1 MAHSASENKAHR
13 SLFVPILIYLLA
25 GFFLSYEM
33 ALQVFPGII
42 ASQITA
48 GTSISLSLMGWIAG
62 IYFISYTSMQIPA
75 GIAFDFLSVKRIL
88 VAACLLCALG
98 VYLFSFFNF
107 FYLMMLGRFLIGFGS
122 SFAFTSVLVV
132 ASQYFDKSYYPLLVG
147 GAQFLGGLGAWGGEA
162 PLAYMVSTLGV
173 DKAQQVLCLV
183 GLAMAVLSWL
193 IIPKENK
200 VIDHERVMAFKS
212 DLKKTISN
220 PQTIANASY
229 AFFKWA
235 PVIIIGGTWG
245 VPFLETA
252 LKIPVTTAAHFVGW
266 VWIATAASSPFWG
279 WLSTKMLSCR
289 KPMVIGSLIGI
300 VVSVFFILFPHA
312 NTGVCLFLL
321 GAASASHLLTFVLV
335 KHNNPE
341 EVVGTALGL
350 NNMAVVAGGIFF
362 NPLVGYM
369 LDLFTQK
376 TVPSLVEYQYALM
389 LCPVCYIIALFICL
403 RYIRDASP
411 C

>member
-1 MAHSASENKAHR
+1 
-13 SLFVPILIYLLA
+13 
-25 GFFLSYEM
+25 
-33 ALQVFPGII
+33 
-42 ASQITA
+42 
-48 GTSISLSLMGWIAG
+48 
-62 IYFISYTSMQIPA
+62 
-75 GIAFDFLSVKRIL
+75 
-88 VAACLLCALG
+88 
-98 VYLFSFFNF
+98 
-107 FYLMMLGRFLIGFGS
+107 
-122 SFAFTSVLVV
+122 VV
-132 ASQYFDKSYYPLLVG
+132 ASQYFDKAYYPLLVG
-147 GAQFLGGLGAWGGEA
+147 GAQLLGGLGAWGGEA
-162 PLAYMVSTLGV
+162 PLAYLVSSVGV
-173 DKAQQVLCLV
+173 VQAQQVLCVV
-183 GLAMAVLSWL
+183 GLVMAVLSWL
-193 IIPKENK
+193 IIPSEDKA
-200 VIDHERVMAFKS
+200 IDRERMLAFQS
-212 DLKKTISN
+212 DLRKTVSN

-252 LKIPVTTAAHFVGW
+252 LNIHVTSAAHFVGW
-266 VWIATAASSPFWG
+266 VWIATAVSSPFWG
-279 WLSTKMLSCR
+279 WLSTKMDSCR
-289 KPMVIGSLIGI
+289 KPMVLGSVLGI
-300 VVSVFFILFPHA
+300 VASILFVYCPHI
-312 NTGVCLFLL
+312 NTSICLFLL

-369 LDLFTQK
+369 LDFFTQA

-389 LCPVCYIIALFICL
+389 LCPLCYVIALFICV